1 VISFTKSSRNKRKV
15 CMKNDV
21 CEDKTVL
28 QEDKTKR
35 NNLNKKS
42 KGKVIINY
50 PNNIYVYTIKYIACN
65 N

>member
-1 VISFTKSSRNKRKV
+1 
-15 CMKNDV
+15 MKINV

-35 NNLNKKS
+35 NSLNKKS

-50 PNNIYVYTIKYIACN
+50 PNNIYVHMCIIFIILYN
-65 N
+65 